1 MKIILAFILFLLR
14 LSAIEE
20 HTIILQQFEEK
31 KETSNNNNN
40 NIILPFNKELSK
52 KFPHCNISEVNST
65 KIVKLNIKNE
75 IEELLNFEEAIKN
88 KEEIIEIKTSFL
100 KNKTKYIWFNK
111 DLSFNKRALD
121 IIVAIKKSQNHA
133 LNPDFYHKKEIFS
146 LTKKLLDK
154 KFKSLYEKNQT
165 IKKLEILFTDAYI
178 LLIKDL
184 RFGISDW
191 NETVRLLK
199 KDREK
204 FEWLR
209 DDKNFNVLKYAISNL
224 KNNRVKESIENLIPK
239 YKDYKN
245 LKKALS
251 FYREIEKN
259 GGFPKIPYGK
269 IIRLNQKDKR
279 IPLIRKRLSVTS
291 HTIDPK
297 IYDKKLFL
305 AVKDFQRRFQIFPSG
320 RIDKRTIKALNIPV
334 EKIIDKIKL
343 NMERY
348 RWLPKK
354 VSSPYIDINI
364 PSFLM
369 KVKNREKTILS
380 IPVIVGK
387 KERPTPV
394 FTSYLSSIILNPYWH
409 VPKTIVQKDLLKKLQ
424 KNPETFSQKNIH
436 IYDSWKLTHEIN
448 ANEINWYQF
457 SEKDKIP
464 FVFVQD
470 PGIHNPLGRVKFQF
484 SNPFAVFMHDTPN
497 KTLFKRRYRY
507 FSSGCIRLQNPM
519 KLLRYILKKE
529 GKDFISIKNI
539 IESGKNDT
547 IVLKNKIP
555 ILIDYFTAKANDKGR
570 VIFYKDIYNY
580 DKIQLFVLK
589 SKKMRNRIK
598 FASNLT
604 SNIKK

>member
-1 MKIILAFILFLLR
+1 MRIVLFFILFL
-14 LSAIEE
+14 SYSFAIEE

-31 KETSNNNNN
+31 NETFNNALL
-40 NIILPFNKELSK
+40 LPNKEK
-52 KFPHCNISEVNST
+52 KFPHCNISEINST
-65 KIVKLNIKNE
+65 KIIKLNIKNE
-75 IEELLNFEEAIKN
+75 IEELLNFKEPIKN
-88 KEEIIEIKTSFL
+88 EEKVTEIKTSFL
-100 KNKTKYIWFNK
+100 KNKIKYIWFNK

-121 IIVAIKKSQNHA
+121 IIVAIKNSKNHA
-133 LNPDFYHKKEIFS
+133 LNPNFYHKKEIFS
-146 LTKKLLDK
+146 LTKELLDK
-154 KFKSLYEKNQT
+154 KFNSLYEKNQ
-165 IKKLEILFTDAYI
+165 IIRKLEILFTDAYI

-191 NETVRLLK
+191 SETVRLLK
-199 KDREK
+199 RDREK

-209 DDKNFNVLKYAISNL
+209 DDKNFHILEYAISNL
-224 KNNRVKESIENLIPK
+224 QNNSVKESIENLIPK

-245 LKKALS
+245 LQKALL
-251 FYREIEKN
+251 FYKKIANE

-269 IIRLNQKDKR
+269 VIRLNQKDKR
-279 IPLIRKRLSVTS
+279 IPLIRKRLSIEND
-291 HTIDPK
+291 TIDPEV
-297 IYDKKLFL
+297 YDKKLFL
-305 AVKDFQRRFQIFPSG
+305 AIKNFQRRFKIFPSG
-320 RIDKRTIKALNIPV
+320 KIDKKTIKALNIPV
-334 EKIIDKIKL
+334 EKIIDKIEL

-369 KVKNREKTILS
+369 QLKDNEKTILS

-394 FTSYLSSIILNPYWH
+394 FSSYLSSIVLNPYWH

-436 IYDSWKLTHEIN
+436 IYDNWKLTHEVD
-448 ANEINWYQF
+448 ANEIDWYQF

-470 PGIHNPLGRVKFQF
+470 PGIHNPLGKVKFQF

-529 GKDFISIKNI
+529 GKDFISVKNI
-539 IESGKNDT
+539 IESGKHDT

-555 ILIDYFTAKANDKGR
+555 ILIDYFTAKADEKGR

-589 SKKMRNRIK
+589 SQIEDETIK

-604 SNIKK
+604 STIKK